1 MAVYIPVGHGYENM
15 KVTRGIIPDGCSLT
29 VIETPGGAHYW
40 NPGNS
45 GEIFDYERIKDY
57 FVRNPPEKNPETGK
71 IDSSIFSNPKE
82 NAKEIIDVF
91 GSVAIFGPGEKHPN
105 IEYSLDLNWALKGL
119 MSASDVR
126 YSGLIPLENFLSNE
140 YSSNNILNKLLT
152 NKGTPAS
159 IEGPGAAYM
168 VLPFPN
174 IEKTLLHNK
183 KEQYK
188 FSIYPSVNDI
198 EEFWGSREKWIKLLE
213 DNKFTERAET
223 LKIESSKGSEEEDKA
238 IDLAV
243 KCFEGL
249 MKPPIE
255 LQEDINEKVPRPLE
269 QEGYINVTLKTLME
283 KFPGNYIHIV
293 CRGTEETGS
302 GISLNPYAE
311 KEHTMEEIFTKRI
324 PLMSGNQKRK
334 TISNI
339 RQARINQVR
348 PGFNTRSSKTT
359 TNMMLAGVT
368 KSLAQNQIKN
378 TSHPIVLKD
387 PSETQRKN
395 ETKKNKVEYSG
406 RKWKTVTTGG
416 RRTRRYK
423 SGLRKYRR

>member
-1 MAVYIPVGHGYENM
+1 MAVYIPIGHGYENM
-15 KVTRGIIPDGCSLT
+15 KVTRSIIPEGCSLT

-40 NPGNS
+40 NPGDS
-45 GEIFDYERIKDY
+45 GEIFEYERIKDY
-57 FVRNPPEKNPETGK
+57 FLRNPPEKNPATGK

-82 NAKEIIDVF
+82 NAKEIIDIF

-105 IEYSLDLNWALKGL
+105 LEYSLDLNWTLNGL
-119 MSASDVR
+119 MSASDIR

-140 YSSNNILNKLLT
+140 YSSKNILDKLLT
-152 NKGTPAS
+152 NKGNPAS
-159 IEGPGAAYM
+159 IGGPGAAYM

-174 IEKTLLHNK
+174 IEQILLHNK

-188 FSIYPSVNDI
+188 FSIYPSVNAI
-198 EEFWGSREKWIKLLE
+198 EEFWGSRGNWIRLLE
-213 DNKFTERAET
+213 DNGFPELAEL
-223 LKIESSKGSEEEDKA
+223 LKKESSKGSEEEEKA
-238 IDLAV
+238 IEVAV

-249 MKPPIE
+249 LKPPIE
-255 LQEDINEKVPRPLE
+255 VQEDIDEKVVRPLE

-293 CRGTEETGS
+293 CRGTEETGT

-311 KEHTMEEIFTKRI
+311 QEHSKEEIFTKRI

-339 RQARINQVR
+339 QRARRNQVS
-348 PGFNTRSSKTT
+348 PGFNLRSSKTT
-359 TNMMLAGVT
+359 ANIMLAGVK

-378 TSHPIVLKD
+378 TNHPVVLKD

-395 ETKKNKVEYSG
+395 ETRKNKVEYSG

-416 RRTRRYK
+416 KRTRRYK

>member
-1 MAVYIPVGHGYENM
+1 VYIPVGHGYENM
-15 KVTRGIIPDGCSLT
+15 KVTRGIIPEGCSLT
-29 VIETPGGAHYW
+29 IIETPGGAHYW
-40 NPGNS
+40 NPGDS
-45 GEIFDYERIKDY
+45 GEIFEYERIKDY
-57 FVRNPPEKNPETGK
+57 FLRNPPEKNPATGK

-82 NAKEIIDVF
+82 NAKEIIDIF

-105 IEYSLDLNWALKGL
+105 IEYSLDLFWTLNGI
-119 MSASDVR
+119 MSASDIR
-126 YSGLIPLENFLSNE
+126 YSGLIPLEKFLSDE
-140 YSSNNILNKLLT
+140 YSSKNILDKLLT

-159 IEGPGAAYM
+159 IGGAGAAYM

-174 IEKTLLHNK
+174 IEKTILHNK

-188 FSIYPSVNDI
+188 FSIYPSVNAI
-198 EEFWGSREKWIKLLE
+198 EEFWSSRKKWITLLE
-213 DNKFTERAET
+213 DNKFPDLAKT
-223 LKIESSKGSEEEDKA
+223 LKIEHPEGSDEEDTA
-238 IDLAV
+238 IEMAV

-249 MKPPIE
+249 LKPPIE
-255 LQEDINEKVPRPLE
+255 VQEDIDEKVARPLE

-293 CRGTEETGS
+293 CRGTEETGTA
-302 GISLNPYAE
+302 IPLNPYAE
-311 KEHTMEEIFTKRI
+311 QEHTKEEIFTRRI
-324 PLMSGNQKRK
+324 PLMSGNQKRN
-334 TISNI
+334 TLSNI
-339 RQARINQVR
+339 QRARRNQVKPR
-348 PGFNTRSSKTT
+348 FDIRSSKTT
-359 TNMMLAGVT
+359 ANMMLAGVT

-387 PSETQRKN
+387 PSKTERPNETRKN
-395 ETKKNKVEYSG
+395 KKEYTG